1 MHTVSLFHN
10 DAVLPVQFHEYAA
23 ARSGYHRLLLGI
35 LEEALNA
42 LRQYDREVRSHPRLI
57 HSRRMLA
64 EIRAWFASE
73 EVIYGSFLYICQH
86 LDLDAPGLRRQLASG
101 SLHTM
106 PRRILAHSGGPH
118 RVTTTA
124 YYQKRRGEQLWRP

>member
-1 MHTVSLFHN
+1 MNTVSLLHN

-35 LEEALNA
+35 LEDALDT

-73 EVIYGSFLYICQH
+73 KVTYGSFLYICQH
-86 LDLDAPGLRRQLASG
+86 LDFDAPGLRRQLASG
-101 SLHTM
+101 ALQAMS
-106 PRRILAHSGGPH
+106 RRILGRPGGYH
-118 RVTTTA
+118 ALLTTTP
-124 YYQKRRGEQLWRP
+124 YQRRRRVKN